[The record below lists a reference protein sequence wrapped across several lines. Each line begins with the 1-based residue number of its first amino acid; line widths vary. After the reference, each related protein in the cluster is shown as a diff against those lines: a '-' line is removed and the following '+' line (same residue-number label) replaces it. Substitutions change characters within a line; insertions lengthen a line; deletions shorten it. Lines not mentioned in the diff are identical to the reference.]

1 MIRRLLIAN
10 RGEIAVRIIRT
21 AKAMG
26 IETVAVYSEADRG
39 ALHARLADRAV
50 CIGAAPAAQSYLNIE
65 AVMKAAAD
73 TGADA
78 IHPGYGFLSENA
90 TFAEAVEDAG
100 LIFVGPTADVI
111 EKMGDKRE
119 ARLIAAAAGVPCVP
133 GYDGDDRSDARL
145 KAEAERIGIPLMIKA
160 TAGGGGRGL
169 RKVMSLADFDAALA
183 SARRE
188 AGAAFGSVDV
198 LLERVIAPARHVEV
212 QVFGDAHGHVIHL
225 GERDC
230 SAQRRHQ
237 KVIEEAPCSTINAGT
252 RAQLHTAAVELA
264 KAVGYRGAGTVE
276 FLVGPSGD
284 IFFLEMNTRLQVEH
298 PVTEMI
304 TGLDLVALQLR
315 VAAGELLG
323 LLQEDITF
331 AGHAIE
337 ARLYAE
343 DPAAGFLPQ
352 TGKLERFELAAFSGR
367 VDSGF
372 EDGDGVSSFYDPMLA
387 KVIAHG
393 RTRAEA
399 IRNLAALVRASTVA
413 GVTTNK
419 AYLLDILAS
428 EAFTS
433 ATHHTGTLDENP
445 YQPESYGEA
454 EAALAAALRLY
465 AALEGAPMRSLAGWR
480 TLHHVP
486 ERRAIEL
493 GGKRYPFTLTS
504 ARRDGGWCITV
515 TGAEAQHDFDLTGL
529 SCAAISGDTIWI
541 DTPAGH
547 IIARDVTL
555 APPEKTSKA
564 GNGRLTAPMDGQV
577 VAVAVKAGDRV
588 KAGDLVCTI
597 EAMKME
603 HSVKA
608 DMDGTI
614 AELTAAPGTQVKG
627 RALLARIEPACT
639 QSEGD

>member
-1 MIRRLLIAN
+1 MIRRLMIAN

-21 AKAMG
+21 ARAMG

-39 ALHARLADRAV
+39 ALHARVADRAV

-65 AVMKAAAD
+65 AVMKAAVD

-90 TFAEAVEDAG
+90 AFAKAVEDAG

-133 GYDGDDRSDARL
+133 GYDGDDRSDERL
-145 KAEAERIGIPLMIKA
+145 KAEAGRISFPLMIKA

-169 RKVMSLADFDAALA
+169 RRVAHLDDFDAALA

-212 QVFGDAHGHVIHL
+212 QVFGDAHGNVVHL

-237 KVIEEAPCSTINAGT
+237 KVVEEAPCSTISTET
-252 RAQLHTAAVELA
+252 RARLHTAAVDLA

-276 FLVGPSGD
+276 FLVGSKGD

-298 PVTEMI
+298 PVTEAV

-315 VAAGELLG
+315 VAAGEALG
-323 LLQEDITF
+323 LSQEDITF
-331 AGHAIE
+331 TGHAIE

-343 DPAAGFLPQ
+343 DPSAGFLPQ
-352 TGKLERFELAAFSGR
+352 TGQLERFDLAAFSGR

-372 EDGDGVSSFYDPMLA
+372 EGGASVSPFYDPMLA

-393 RTRAEA
+393 VTRADA
-399 IRNLAALVRASTVA
+399 IRKLAAMLRASVIA

-428 EAFTS
+428 DTFTG

-445 YQPESYGEA
+445 YKPEVCGEA
-454 EAALAAALRLY
+454 EAAYAAALRLY
-465 AALEGAPMRSLAGWR
+465 AALEAVPMRSLAGWR

-486 ERRAIEL
+486 ERRTMEMDS
-493 GGKRYPFTLTS
+493 KRYPFTLAS
-504 ARRDGGWCITV
+504 MRANGGWRIVV
-515 TGAEAQHDFDLTGL
+515 TGTEAQHDFEIGGL
-529 SCAAISGDTIWI
+529 RGAAISGDTIWI

-547 IIARDVTL
+547 VVARDVTL

-608 DMDGTI
+608 DRDGTI
-614 AELTAAPGTQVKG
+614 AELIAVPGTQVKG
-627 RALLARIEPACT
+627 RALLARIE
-639 QSEGD
+639 SEGD